1 MNSLYF
7 KFCFSSLA
15 ILLLIA
21 CTPRTQ
27 IQQVEWTYQPPS
39 DFTIVNAVGYAPI
52 SQQRGSDLATK
63 QLRAMKAS
71 KLDAYRELSE
81 QVYGQR
87 IDSSATVSDLVLG
100 NERLAASV
108 AGVIRGAK
116 VVKSYSLDDVYVTEL
131 QLDFRDVYRVTM
143 SMAPT
148 RHLESQKTIQF

>member
-1 MNSLYF
+1 MNNLYF
-7 KFCFSSLA
+7 KCWFTSLA
-15 ILLLIA
+15 LLFVVA
-21 CTPRTQ
+21 CTSTNQ
-27 IQQVEWTYQPPS
+27 VKQVEWTYQPPG

-52 SQQRGSDLATK
+52 SQQRGNDLASK

-116 VVKSYSLDDVYVTEL
+116 VIKSYSVDDVYVTEL

>member
-1 MNSLYF
+1 MNNLYF
-7 KFCFSSLA
+7 KFWFSSLA
-15 ILLLIA
+15 VLLLIA
-21 CTPRTQ
+21 CSPRTQ
-27 IQQVEWTYQPPS
+27 IQQVEWTYQPPG
-39 DFTIVNAVGYAPI
+39 DFAIVNAVGYAPI
-52 SQQRGSDLATK
+52 SQQRGADLASK
-63 QLRAMKAS
+63 QLHAMKAS

-87 IDSSATVSDLVLG
+87 IDSSSTVSDLVLG

-116 VVKSYSLDDVYVTEL
+116 VVKSYSVDDVYVTEL